1 MSSDS
6 NRTCLTCCAA
16 TAAAAAC
23 SCGAVIPCISCCKYA
38 DAGSSGG
45 AGGTDGGSG
54 TDGAGGGSTSSLGGG
69 GEGDL
74 ALADPAAAGAG
85 SVEGDGF
92 SRRLLRSLTVRSERM
107 LLQCCSAAVEVAGI
121 VDGDEAGGWKE
132 ERTLKVVSGVVGFTH
147 TLCDLR

>member
-1 MSSDS
+1 M
-6 NRTCLTCCAA
+6 CLTCCAA

-54 TDGAGGGSTSSLGGG
+54 TDGAGGGSASSLGGG

-74 ALADPAAAGAG
+74 ALAAPTAAGAC

-107 LLQCCSAAVEVAGI
+107 LSAFEVVTGAVEGGDDVAG
-121 VDGDEAGGWKE
+121 VGWKGRKVIKGKE
-132 ERTLKVVSGVVGFTH
+132 HLLSTLPKLRSKVRKRTT
-147 TLCDLR
+147 T